1 MKQKL
6 ILTFLLFGYTLAQA
20 QNVRFTTDGVIEF
33 EKKTNMYAVIK
44 KSINKDN
51 SSYMQSAFDAYK
63 KNQPQFKVAKSTLA
77 FSKDK
82 TMFTPIK
89 EESNNSRGFFGDDPT
104 SSQNNTIFTDLS
116 NSSFIAQKNVY
127 EETYLVKDSTRK
139 INWKVTEETREIAG
153 YECRR
158 ANAIVLDSVYV
169 VAFYTHNIP
178 VYRGPEKFRGLPGM
192 ILGVALPHEN
202 VSWFA
207 TSIKDR
213 PVTEAELKAPVKG
226 KQMNNKGLM
235 ETIQSALKNWG
246 EYAQV
251 ALKAFS
257 L

>member
-1 MKQKL
+1 MKQPL
-6 ILTFLLFGYTLAQA
+6 ILLFFLFGYHLVQA
-20 QNVRFTTDGVIEF
+20 QNVRFTTDGLIEF

-51 SSYMQSAFDAYK
+51 SSYMQTAFDAYK
-63 KNQPQFKVAKSTLA
+63 KSQPQFKVSKSTLA

-82 TMFTPIK
+82 TLFTPIK
-89 EESNNSRGFFGDDPT
+89 EENSSRGFFGDDPT
-104 SSQNNTIFTDLS
+104 SSQNNTIFTDLA
-116 NSSFIAQKNVY
+116 NSSFITQKNVY
-127 EETYLVKDSTRK
+127 EEIYLVKDSIRK
-139 INWKVTEETREIAG
+139 INWKITEEMREIAG

-158 ANAIVLDSVYV
+158 ANAIILDSIYV
-169 VAFYTHNIP
+169 VAFYTDKIP
-178 VYRGPEKFRGLPGM
+178 VPAGPESFRGLPGM

-202 VSWFA
+202 MSWFA

-213 PVTEAELKAPVKG
+213 PVSDTELKAPVKG

-235 ETIQSALKNWG
+235 EAIQSALKNWG